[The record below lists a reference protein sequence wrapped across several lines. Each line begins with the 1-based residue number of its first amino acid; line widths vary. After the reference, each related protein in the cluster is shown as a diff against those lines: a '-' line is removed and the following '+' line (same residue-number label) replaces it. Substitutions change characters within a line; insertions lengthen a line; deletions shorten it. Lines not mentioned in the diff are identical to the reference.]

1 LRADGRG
8 TTTATVNYRDD
19 MAEEPAEEVRSSHA
33 RLEPAAWLAL
43 ILLAG
48 TWSWWAWQKGA
59 YFGTVLLPGAIVL
72 CAGAALLIRF
82 APWRA
87 RLSLSSPLVI
97 ALVALIALGC
107 WALLSALWSPAP
119 DVAIGDGQ
127 RILVYA
133 IAFGLGAGLCNLLGP
148 RIGLSL
154 VPLAAAG
161 AFAGLVTAISLATNS
176 SPADVLESDGTL
188 DFPLGYRNAEA
199 AFFAIALFPAVGLA
213 ADREADWR
221 LRSVA
226 LATATLCV
234 QLFLLAQSRASVPAM
249 AVALVVYALV
259 APRRVRALA
268 WLALAVVPAAAII
281 GPLTSLYG
289 AADDG
294 LRGAVDE
301 MHVAGTVA
309 LVITLAAAVIGAVAA
324 RAETR
329 LPRLGAD
336 PRAGNRRVSIGMA
349 VLAVVAVAGF
359 IAAVGDP
366 VHWLGD
372 RADEFR
378 SSGTPDLSENSSR
391 FTFNAGSDRYDAWRV
406 ALDDAGDDPLLG
418 DGGGGYQYSYLVK
431 REAQNQNIH
440 DAHSVELEVLA
451 ELGVV
456 GLILFAVAIVAAV
469 VGVYRS
475 RQLGPSAASLGAIA
489 LSSGAYWLV
498 HTSVD
503 WFWPYPAI
511 TAPVLALLG
520 SACAPAVRSPGL
532 PSTRPW
538 RVWATAALAVLAI
551 STIPFWLAERYVN
564 NAYASWRTDLGRAYD
579 DLDQARTLNPFSDT
593 PILAEAAI
601 ARAAGDPARALDAL
615 SEAAEKR
622 PEEWATHYLLARL
635 QTDSDRAA
643 AREEIALALELNPI
657 ETKVRALARRLGVDP
672 DENAPE
678 SG

>member
-1 LRADGRG
+1 M
-8 TTTATVNYRDD
+8 NYRDG
-19 MAEEPAEEVRSSHA
+19 MADEAAEEVRRPSA

-59 YFGTVLLPGAIVL
+59 YFGTVLLPGTILL
-72 CAGAALLIRF
+72 CVGAALLIRF

-87 RLSLSSPLVI
+87 QLSLASPLMI
-97 ALVALIALGC
+97 ALAALIALGS

-119 DVAIGDGQ
+119 DVAINDGQ

-148 RIGLSL
+148 RMGLAL

-161 AFAGLVTAISLATNS
+161 AFAGLVTAISLATGS
-176 SPADVLESDGTL
+176 SPTDVLESDGTL

-199 AFFAIALFPAVGLA
+199 AFFAIALFPALGLA
-213 ADREADWR
+213 ADRELDWR
-221 LRSVA
+221 LRSAA
-226 LATATLCV
+226 LGVATLCV
-234 QLFLLAQSRASVPAM
+234 QLFMLAQSRASVPAM
-249 AVALVVYALV
+249 AVAVVVYALV

-268 WLALAVVPAAAII
+268 WLGLAVIPAIAMV
-281 GPLTSLYG
+281 GPLTSLYS

-294 LRGAVDE
+294 LGGVIDE
-301 MHVAGTVA
+301 MHRAGMVT
-309 LVITLAAAVIGAVAA
+309 LVVTLVAAVIGAVAA

-329 LPRLGAD
+329 LPRLDAD
-336 PRAGNRRVSIGMA
+336 PRAANRRVAIGMA

-378 SSGTPDLSENSSR
+378 SAGTPDLSENSSR

-406 ALDDAGDDPLLG
+406 ALNDAGDDPLLG
-418 DGGGGYQYSYLVK
+418 DGGGGYQYSYLQQ

-456 GLILFAVAIVAAV
+456 GLALLVAAIVAAV
-469 VGVYRS
+469 TGVFRS
-475 RQLGPSAASLGAIA
+475 RRLGPSAASLGAIA

-520 SACAPAVRSPGL
+520 SACAPAVRSVARR
-532 PSTRPW
+532 STRPW
-538 RVWATAALAVLAI
+538 RPWAIAALVVLAI
-551 STIPFWLAERYVN
+551 SAVPFWLAERYIN
-564 NAYASWRTDLGRAYD
+564 NAYASWRTDLPRAYE
-579 DLDQARTLNPFSDT
+579 DLDQARTLNPLSDT

-601 ARAAGDPARALDAL
+601 ARAAGDRARALDAL
-615 SEAAEKR
+615 REAADKR
-622 PEEWATHYLLARL
+622 PEEWATHYLLAEL
-635 QTDSDRAA
+635 QADTDRAT
-643 AREEIALALELNPI
+643 ARNEIAIALELNPI
-657 ETKVRALARRLGVDP
+657 EAKVRTLARRLGVKP
-672 DENAPE
+672 DTPAPE
-678 SG
+678 EG